1 MEKDYKTRNEIINKK
16 ELIDVLDNN
25 KEMANLINTYLT
37 PKKRIKENS
46 LQKVHVE
53 YINKRY
59 TNDKID
65 LIYKWKK
72 EEVIFLIK
80 YQFDLDDNLPLKILS
95 YCIDIMREG
104 IQNSKQKNII
114 YPIVVPIVVY
124 VNNKKCKVT
133 NNFKYIQ
140 IEDSMYRKYKIDM
153 KYNLIDI
160 NRLSTS
166 FLLNNRSIFGYI
178 MLLLKSEDKDKFEK
192 NLNIILKIEKKNKE
206 LYEKI
211 IKIFNLDS
219 EVQRSKINT
228 LRKLKYLLENKDL

>member
-1 MEKDYKTRNEIINKK
+1 
-16 ELIDVLDNN
+16 
-25 KEMANLINTYLT
+25 
-37 PKKRIKENS
+37 
-46 LQKVHVE
+46 
-53 YINKRY
+53 
-59 TNDKID
+59 
-65 LIYKWKK
+65 
-72 EEVIFLIK
+72 
-80 YQFDLDDNLPLKILS
+80 
-95 YCIDIMREG
+95 MREG
-104 IQNSKQKNII
+104 IKNSKQKNII

-211 IKIFNLDS
+211 IKIFNLES